1 MHQHI
6 EGLKNKILLC
16 TNCVFYISDGKMVDC
31 ERSYFSSVPIKKTLI
46 YTPIEFDCW
55 EYEEKDNNN

>member
-1 MHQHI
+1 
-6 EGLKNKILLC
+6 
-16 TNCVFYISDGKMVDC
+16 MVDC